1 MFFDFLFPFEGMFGF
16 LLHSLVYT
24 PIKAG
29 SNYHQ
34 LSRETSYCLVITML
48 TDIIN
53 FR

>member
-34 LSRETSYCLVITML
+34 LSRETSYCLVITVL